1 MKGQHNVPPF
11 MVQVGLFP
19 NKQLLLQVI
28 IANMLYSLQENVI
41 RNEQL
46 KAKGKQLS
54 LDTWQALVNSIRAYI
69 LT

>member
-1 MKGQHNVPPF
+1 

-54 LDTWQALVNSIRAYI
+54 WDTWQALVNSIRAYI